1 MREAGGFVEVLV
13 ELIHA
18 TNRASVIVINLPNY
32 WFFKWLGWM
41 LNGRLCSATS
51 H

>member
-13 ELIHA
+13 EVIHA
-18 TNRASVIVINLPNY
+18 TNGASVIVINLPNY
-32 WFFKWLGWM
+32 WLFKWLGWM
-41 LNGRLCSATS
+41 LNRRLCSATS